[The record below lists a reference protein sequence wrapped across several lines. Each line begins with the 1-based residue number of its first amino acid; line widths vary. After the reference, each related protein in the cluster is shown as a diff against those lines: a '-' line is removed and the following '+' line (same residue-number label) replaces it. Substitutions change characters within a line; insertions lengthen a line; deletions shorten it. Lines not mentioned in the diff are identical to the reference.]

1 MSTVKK
7 DQEFQK
13 FLDTQQYARKGIL
26 LYERIF
32 GTTYISTGGEQTT
45 RDFFTGLTLP
55 GLKVIIAGLWCLCTR
70 NPGFE
75 WVEGNLNK
83 EFFLLSTIF
92 CYKYLSLDY
101 FSMWSTYT
109 KSLKNE
115 DNLPST
121 HFRWK
126 IKYTK
131 FKFL

>member
-1 MSTVKK
+1 MSTAKK

-83 EFFLLSTIF
+83 EFFLLSTNF

-101 FSMWSTYT
+101 FSMWSTYIT

-121 HFRWK
+121 HFR
-126 IKYTK
+126 
-131 FKFL
+131 

>member
-55 GLKVIIAGLWCLCTR
+55 GLKVIIAGPWCLCTR
-70 NPGFE
+70 NPSFD

-83 EFFLLSTIF
+83 EFFLLSTNF
-92 CYKYLSLDY
+92 CYKYLIIFQRGVHTPRKTLQQ
-101 FSMWSTYT
+101 FCGT
-109 KSLKNE
+109 
-115 DNLPST
+115 
-121 HFRWK
+121 
-126 IKYTK
+126 
-131 FKFL
+131 

>member
-1 MSTVKK
+1 MSTAKK

-55 GLKVIIAGLWCLCTR
+55 GLKVIIAGPWCLCTR
-70 NPGFE
+70 NPGFA

-109 KSLKNE
+109 INDPSYTKSLKNE

-121 HFRWK
+121 HFR
-126 IKYTK
+126 
-131 FKFL
+131 